1 MDLSSLKPAEGSVKK
16 EKKRLGRGQGS
27 GKGGTS
33 ARGHKGAKSRSGYSK
48 KRGFEGGQMPL
59 QRTSPKFG
67 FKNINRKEYR
77 VVNLDT
83 LQELVEK
90 LKISDITI
98 EVMKEHGLAPKN
110 ALIKILGKGTLTA
123 KVNVTANAF
132 SESAKKAITEA
143 QGTANII

>member
-1 MDLSSLKPAEGSVKK
+1 
-16 EKKRLGRGQGS
+16 
-27 GKGGTS
+27 
-33 ARGHKGAKSRSGYSK
+33 
-48 KRGFEGGQMPL
+48 
-59 QRTSPKFG
+59 
-67 FKNINRKEYR
+67 
-77 VVNLDT
+77 VNLDT